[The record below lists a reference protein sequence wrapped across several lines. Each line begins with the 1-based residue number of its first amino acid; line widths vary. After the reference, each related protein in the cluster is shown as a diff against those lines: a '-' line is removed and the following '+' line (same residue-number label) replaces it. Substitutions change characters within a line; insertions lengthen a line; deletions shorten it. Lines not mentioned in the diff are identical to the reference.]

1 LRSPEKGEVKLRKSE
16 IDILIADDHPI
27 VRQGLRQVLA
37 AEADLRIVGEAEDG
51 ETALRMMKESKP
63 DIAILDL
70 NMPKMSGFEVA
81 RIIRQKE
88 LPVAIIFLTIY
99 SDQEMFNKALN
110 LGAKG
115 YVLKDSAVS
124 DIVSSIRAIT
134 LGQCFTSP
142 SVTTH
147 LFNRAAKAASA
158 MDKPM
163 GLASLTPAEMRVLRL
178 IAEYKTNKEIADEL
192 CIHYRTVE
200 NHRNNICSKLNV
212 HGSHSLLKFALKHS
226 AEIG

>member
-1 LRSPEKGEVKLRKSE
+1 MKNE
-16 IDILIADDHPI
+16 IHLLIADDHPI
-27 VRQGLRQVLA
+27 VRQGLRQVL
-37 AEADLRIVGEAEDG
+37 EAVPNLRIVGEAEDG
-51 ETALRMMKESKP
+51 EMALRMMKELKP

-81 RIIRQKE
+81 RIIQQKE

-99 SDQEMFNKALN
+99 SDKEMFNKALN
-110 LGAKG
+110 LGARG

-134 LGQCFTSP
+134 RGQCFTSP
-142 SVTTH
+142 SLTTY
-147 LFNRAAKAASA
+147 LFNRTAKEASA
-158 MDKPM
+158 PDKPL

-212 HGSHSLLKFALKHS
+212 HGSHSLLKFALKHGS
-226 AEIG
+226 EIG

>member
-1 LRSPEKGEVKLRKSE
+1 MKNE
-16 IDILIADDHPI
+16 IQILIVDDHPI
-27 VRQGLRQVLA
+27 VRQGLRQVLE
-37 AEADLRIVGEAEDG
+37 AEPNLRIVGEAEDG
-51 ETALRMMKESKP
+51 ETALRMMKEIKP

-81 RIIRQKE
+81 RIVQQKE

-124 DIVSSIRAIT
+124 DIVNSIRAIT
-134 LGQCFTSP
+134 RGQCFTSP
-142 SVTTH
+142 SITTY
-147 LFNRAAKAASA
+147 LFHRTAKAASTP
-158 MDKPM
+158 DKPL

-200 NHRNNICSKLNV
+200 NHRNNICGKLNV

-226 AEIG
+226 SEIG